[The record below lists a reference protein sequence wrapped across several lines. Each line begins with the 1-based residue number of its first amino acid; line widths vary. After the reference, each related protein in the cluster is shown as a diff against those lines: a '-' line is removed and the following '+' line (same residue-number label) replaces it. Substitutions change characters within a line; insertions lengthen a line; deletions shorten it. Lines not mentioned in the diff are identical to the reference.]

1 MKIRRGPRLWEKA
14 KTLIP
19 GGSQLFSKRAELFL
33 PSLWPAY
40 YKKAKGD
47 MIWDLDGNKF
57 IDMSYMGVGTCV
69 LGYADPDVN
78 RSVVRAI
85 SLGSMSTLNCFEELE
100 LAELLLK
107 LNPWAGMVRY
117 ARTGGEAMAIAV
129 RIARAFT
136 GKDRVAFCGYHGWSD
151 WYLSAN
157 LAKDTNLDGH
167 LLPGLQPKGVP
178 RALMETALPFN
189 YNRIDELE
197 NIVSKYN
204 DIGAIVMEPVRHQE
218 PKDDFLKKVRKI
230 ADEIGAVLVFDE
242 ITSGWRMNVGG
253 VHRLYGV
260 DPDIAVYGKAMSN
273 GFPMAAV
280 VGKKEVMDAAQD
292 SFISSTYWSER
303 IGPVAALATIEK
315 MKRRNVPRHLCKI
328 GNSVKEGWKKMAS
341 EHGLEIKVAGLPP
354 LATFSFEG
362 GDPQAMH
369 TLFTQEML
377 ERGFLASKSL
387 YASYAHTEEHVS
399 RYLECVD
406 EVFRLIKKAID
417 RGELRKMLK
426 GPVAQTGFKRLA

>member
-189 YNRIDELE
+189 YNRIEELE
-197 NIVSKYN
+197 GIVSKYK

-280 VGKKEVMDAAQD
+280 VGKKEV
-292 SFISSTYWSER
+292 
-303 IGPVAALATIEK
+303 
-315 MKRRNVPRHLCKI
+315 
-328 GNSVKEGWKKMAS
+328 
-341 EHGLEIKVAGLPP
+341 
-354 LATFSFEG
+354 
-362 GDPQAMH
+362 
-369 TLFTQEML
+369 
-377 ERGFLASKSL
+377 
-387 YASYAHTEEHVS
+387 
-399 RYLECVD
+399 
-406 EVFRLIKKAID
+406 
-417 RGELRKMLK
+417 
-426 GPVAQTGFKRLA
+426 